1 MCGSGV
7 DQAKTCQS
15 CRQFNEHQSDVS
27 PTYAAT
33 SLTKPPKRLRII
45 FSGAFRQT
53 HRYNSMQLPKSS
65 RLVAHPTRSL
75 IRSCFASSLP
85 LRQSIAV
92 SKLNTITPFGVASS
106 GWLLA
111 CCVTMCGC
119 EKVEKISSYPV
130 VKHESLQTA
139 EYLANN
145 DRMHPKPERMIG
157 LVVPKETTLWF
168 FKLQGNVEAV
178 TARENDVRE
187 FLKTLQFPSNEQVE
201 WTLPA
206 GWKQLDASEM
216 RYATL
221 VLDGEPPLEMSVTKF
236 PGRDDLPQAEQVVM
250 NINRWRGQLSLPP
263 IRDEDLADQTEQI
276 PISSNTAYWT
286 SIVGRP
292 RPKPAA
298 MKPPER
304 KTTPAAETKTEQS
317 AEKSAPAFNKPEG
330 WTDGPPAKF
339 AAVSLQVLDGEKKA
353 AITVTSAGGSPLLNV
368 NRWRGQVRLGPL
380 TEEQLAATAKKVEV
394 GQMAGNLYE
403 MSEEGRSI
411 FGVIVENQGQMWF
424 AKMDGD
430 TPLVERERER
440 FIEFLKSL
448 HL

>member
-1 MCGSGV
+1 M
-7 DQAKTCQS
+7 
-15 CRQFNEHQSDVS
+15 
-27 PTYAAT
+27 
-33 SLTKPPKRLRII
+33 
-45 FSGAFRQT
+45 
-53 HRYNSMQLPKSS
+53 
-65 RLVAHPTRSL
+65 
-75 IRSCFASSLP
+75 
-85 LRQSIAV
+85 
-92 SKLNTITPFGVASS
+92 SKLNTITPFGIIASS

-111 CCVTMCGC
+111 CCMTMCGC

-139 EYLANN
+139 EYVANN
-145 DRMHPKPERMIG
+145 ERMHPKPERMIG

-206 GWKQLDASEM
+206 GWKKLDSSEM

-221 VLDGEPPLEMSVTKF
+221 VLNGEPPLEMSVTKF
-236 PGRDDLPQAEQVVM
+236 PARDDLPQAEQVVM

-276 PISSNTAYWT
+276 PIASNSAYWT
-286 SIVGRP
+286 SLVGRP

-304 KTTPAAETKTEQS
+304 KTTPAAETKAEQS

-330 WTDGPPAKF
+330 WTEGPPVKM
-339 AAVSLQVLDGEKKA
+339 AAVALQVSDGDTKA
-353 AITVTSAGGSPLLNV
+353 LITVTSLRGGGSQLQNV
-368 NRWRGQVRLGPL
+368 NRWRGQIGLGPL
-380 TEEQLAATAKKVEV
+380 TQEQLIATAKKVEV
-394 GQMAGNLYE
+394 GRSAGDLYE
-403 MSEEGRSI
+403 MSEQGRAI
-411 FGVIVENQGQMWF
+411 FGVIVENQDQMWF
-424 AKMDGD
+424 VKMTGD

-448 HL
+448 QL